1 MMKKLKY
8 LLAGVLVSAVA
19 GCFVACDDDE
29 SATDEWTADY
39 VYLERLKLGIG
50 SLEFNQ
56 THSSLGIAGDT
67 EVSMPFAVC
76 LAKPWKSDVA
86 VKLAYT
92 IEGDMPEEIQRRGF
106 LKAGRLWCAGYWE
119 AGGDLCEMQ
128 VKRVLGERRYRFFV
142 WDTLPKNMFRV
153 VSRHYPTLKFCLTA
167 LIKDDNSVL
176 WDNEL
181 TLREYMIANGQYMG
195 SYRRN
200 ETDAFAQIREGMGF
214 QP

>member
-1 MMKKLKY
+1 M
-8 LLAGVLVSAVA
+8 
-19 GCFVACDDDE
+19 
-29 SATDEWTADY
+29 
-39 VYLERLKLGIG
+39 
-50 SLEFNQ
+50 
-56 THSSLGIAGDT
+56 
-67 EVSMPFAVC
+67 
-76 LAKPWKSDVA
+76 
-86 VKLAYT
+86 
-92 IEGDMPEEIQRRGF
+92 RG
-106 LKAGRLWCAGYWE
+106 
-119 AGGDLCEMQ
+119 
-128 VKRVLGERRYRFFV
+128 VLGERRYRFFV

>member
-1 MMKKLKY
+1 MKCR
-8 LLAGVLVSAVA
+8 S
-19 GCFVACDDDE
+19 
-29 SATDEWTADY
+29 
-39 VYLERLKLGIG
+39 
-50 SLEFNQ
+50 N
-56 THSSLGIAGDT
+56 
-67 EVSMPFAVC
+67 
-76 LAKPWKSDVA
+76 
-86 VKLAYT
+86 
-92 IEGDMPEEIQRRGF
+92 
-106 LKAGRLWCAGYWE
+106 GYWE
-119 AGGDLCEMQ
+119 NGATVSSYG
-128 VKRVLGERRYRFFV
+128 
-142 WDTLPKNMFRV
+142 DTLPKNMFRV